1 MIIIPAIDIRNG
13 KCVRL
18 FQGDFYQETIYN
30 DDPIFVAKQFE
41 KDSAKML
48 HVVDLDAAKDGV
60 SKNRAIIKKLVQSIT
75 IPVEV
80 GGGIRD
86 AEMIAELLSFGVA
99 RVVIGTAA
107 FEDKN
112 NFQNMLS
119 RYQNKIV
126 VALESKGN
134 LLMTRGWIQE
144 TSKDIFAAVKE
155 LETQGIKRFLYTD
168 ITRDGTLGEPNYK
181 TLQKLLNITS
191 VPIILSGGISSIVD
205 IQKVKEINP
214 EAIII
219 GKALYEKK
227 FTIEEANN
235 AY

>member
-18 FQGDFYQETIYN
+18 FQGDFSKETMYN
-30 DDPIFVAKQFE
+30 DDPIVVAKQFE
-41 KDSAKML
+41 EDGAKMI
-48 HVVDLDAAKDGV
+48 HIVDLDGAKNGT
-60 SKNRAIIKKLVQSIT
+60 SKNRPIIKQIVQEVT

-86 AEMIAELLSFGVA
+86 VKTIGDLLSFGVN

-107 FEDKN
+107 FEDEN
-112 NFQNMLS
+112 NFKKMLS
-119 RYQNKIV
+119 RFANNIV
-126 VALESKGN
+126 VAIESKN
-134 LLMTRGWIQE
+134 DMLMTRGWLQE
-144 TSKDIFAAVKE
+144 TNKDIFATAKD
-155 LETQGIKRFLYTD
+155 LETQGVQRFLFTD
-168 ITRDGTLGEPNYK
+168 ITKDGTMQEPNYD
-181 TLQKLLNITS
+181 TLKKLMKITTI
-191 VPIILSGGISSIVD
+191 PIILSGGISSIDD
-205 IQKVKEINP
+205 IKKVKIIDP

-235 AY
+235 AC

>member
-18 FQGDFYQETIYN
+18 FQGDFSQETIYN
-30 DDPIFVAKQFE
+30 DDPIAVAKEFE
-41 KDSAKML
+41 KQGATIL
-48 HVVDLDAAKDGV
+48 HVVDLDAAKDG
-60 SKNRAIIKKLVQSIT
+60 KRANKTIIKKVVQSIS

-107 FEDKN
+107 FEN
-112 NFQNMLS
+112 ESNFKKMLS
-119 RYQNKIV
+119 RFANEIV
-126 VALESKGN
+126 VAIESKN
-134 LLMTRGWIQE
+134 NILMTRGWLKQ
-144 TSKDIFAAVKE
+144 TNKDIFTSAKE
-155 LETQGIKRFLYTD
+155 LEIQGVKRFLFTD
-168 ITRDGTLGEPNYK
+168 ITKDGTLQEPNYK

-191 VPIILSGGISSIVD
+191 VPIILSGGISSTVD

-227 FTIEEANN
+227 FTIEEANS
-235 AY
+235 AC